1 MGDCEAVI
9 GLDGRK
15 EERQKVGFWQR
26 PDHQKSILFQEHLV
40 RENHHCFKNGGGKEG
55 PRNKEKHKVTY
66 LQYL

>member
-26 PDHQKSILFQEHLV
+26 SDHQYF
-40 RENHHCFKNGGGKEG
+40 FKNILLEKIIIVLRMAERRARGIR
-55 PRNKEKHKVTY
+55 RNTR
-66 LQYL
+66 

>member
-26 PDHQKSILFQEHLV
+26 PDHQNF
-40 RENHHCFKNGGGKEG
+40 FKNILLKKIIIVLRMAERRARGIR
-55 PRNKEKHKVTY
+55 RNTR
-66 LQYL
+66 